1 MEGGDKTLGKRNTKE
16 ILLHTSINLFYQKGY
31 LDTSIREIGDK
42 AGISTSIIYH
52 YFKNKEE
59 LLFEIVYNSAEEL
72 LQALCEMQKK
82 ISDPLECLRE
92 MVTEHAVLF
101 CLKRKKETKIVDS
114 DRYFLHGKRHQ
125 MIVNQQREI
134 YNLYKKKL
142 EELTDKGLLRDIDPG
157 VATFS
162 ILGIINSS
170 FRWYREGGRLTR
182 EEVAQN
188 ILKFAFHGIIN
199 LPK

>member
-1 MEGGDKTLGKRNTKE
+1 LERRDKTLGNRNTRE
-16 ILLHTSINLFYQKGY
+16 ILLQTSINLFYQKGC

-59 LLFEIVYNSAEEL
+59 LLFEIIHNSAEEL
-72 LQALCEMQKK
+72 LQALREIEKK

-114 DRYFLHGKRHQ
+114 DRYLLHGKRHE
-125 MIVNQQREI
+125 MIVGQQREI

-142 EELTDKGLLRDIDPG
+142 EELIYKGLLRDIDPT

-170 FRWYREGGRLTR
+170 FRWYREGGRLSR

-188 ILKFAFHGIIN
+188 ILKFVFHGTLN
-199 LPK
+199 LQK

>member
-1 MEGGDKTLGKRNTKE
+1 MRNRSTKE
-16 ILLHTSINLFYQKGY
+16 ILLQASVNLFYQKGY
-31 LDTSIREIGDK
+31 LDTSIREIGAK
-42 AGISTSIIYH
+42 VGISTSIIYH

-59 LLFEIVYNSAEEL
+59 LLFEIIFNSADEL
-72 LQALCEMQKK
+72 LQTLSEMQTK

-92 MVTEHAVLF
+92 TVTEHAVLF

-114 DRYFLHGKRHQ
+114 DRYFLHGKRHEV
-125 MIVNQQREI
+125 IVAQQREI
-134 YNLYKKKL
+134 YKLYKKKL
-142 EELTDKGLLRDIDPG
+142 EELCDKGLLKDIDPT

-170 FRWYREGGRLTR
+170 FRWYKEGGRLSR

-188 ILKFAFHGIIN
+188 ILKLVFHGIIN
-199 LPK
+199 ITK